1 LSRHRHALGEPMW
14 SLLGVASSNDRV
26 VQRRATA
33 SGTVKRQPDDLE
45 VRVSTRKRE
54 LITEII
60 EHKKNSSRWGAA
72 EAIDRIGQHLAEL
85 SSIVKT
91 HEWTK
96 LSPDARLKLADWVAR

>member
-1 LSRHRHALGEPMW
+1 M
-14 SLLGVASSNDRV
+14 
-26 VQRRATA
+26 
-33 SGTVKRQPDDLE
+33 KREHDDLE
-45 VRVSTRKRE
+45 ARVANRKRE

-85 SSIVKT
+85 STIVKT

-96 LSPDARLKLADWVAR
+96 LTPDARLRLADWVAR